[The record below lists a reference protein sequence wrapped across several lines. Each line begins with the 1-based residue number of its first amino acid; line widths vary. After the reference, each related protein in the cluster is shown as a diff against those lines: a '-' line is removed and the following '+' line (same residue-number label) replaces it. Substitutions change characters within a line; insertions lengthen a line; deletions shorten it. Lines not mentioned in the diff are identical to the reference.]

1 MKKINF
7 KKFLL
12 LFCILACVFGL
23 TACTETIS
31 SDSAKE
37 SKKEQKLAAVSTE
50 LENWSV
56 DMIKYFDVTSDDDV
70 KANAENAI
78 SIDEINHD
86 LYIVNP
92 EGMNVATVEFC
103 NSWVKSRSD
112 LGRLKSIDSVELK
125 ISDETS
131 TLGTVTVKTEYEKRN
146 CTYEIVF
153 DDDYNLSSAAINP
166 VYTTGEK
173 MEKAVLNTVIGMG
186 TVFIVLIFIF
196 FIISLLKYVNNIGA
210 KKEEKPA
217 GGVENAISQIVTAE
231 EESDET
237 DDLEL
242 VAVITAAIA
251 ASEGTSS
258 DGLVVRSIKRRF

>member
-103 NSWVKSRSD
+103 NSWVKSR
-112 LGRLKSIDSVELK
+112 RI
-125 ISDETS
+125 
-131 TLGTVTVKTEYEKRN
+131 
-146 CTYEIVF
+146 
-153 DDDYNLSSAAINP
+153 
-166 VYTTGEK
+166 
-173 MEKAVLNTVIGMG
+173 
-186 TVFIVLIFIF
+186 
-196 FIISLLKYVNNIGA
+196 
-210 KKEEKPA
+210 
-217 GGVENAISQIVTAE
+217 
-231 EESDET
+231 
-237 DDLEL
+237 
-242 VAVITAAIA
+242 
-251 ASEGTSS
+251 
-258 DGLVVRSIKRRF
+258 

>member
-103 NSWVKSRSD
+103 NRSD

-186 TVFIVLIFIF
+186 TVFIVLIFIS
-196 FIISLLKYVNNIGA
+196 FIIKYVNNIGA

>member
-186 TVFIVLIFIF
+186 TVFIVC
-196 FIISLLKYVNNIGA
+196 LLY
-210 KKEEKPA
+210 
-217 GGVENAISQIVTAE
+217 
-231 EESDET
+231 
-237 DDLEL
+237 
-242 VAVITAAIA
+242 
-251 ASEGTSS
+251 TSPS
-258 DGLVVRSIKRRF
+258 PRD

>member
-1 MKKINF
+1 
-7 KKFLL
+7 
-12 LFCILACVFGL
+12 
-23 TACTETIS
+23 
-31 SDSAKE
+31 
-37 SKKEQKLAAVSTE
+37 
-50 LENWSV
+50 
-56 DMIKYFDVTSDDDV
+56 MIKYFDVTSDDDV

-173 MEKAVLNTVIGMG
+173 MEKQ
-186 TVFIVLIFIF
+186 F
-196 FIISLLKYVNNIGA
+196 
-210 KKEEKPA
+210 
-217 GGVENAISQIVTAE
+217 
-231 EESDET
+231 
-237 DDLEL
+237 
-242 VAVITAAIA
+242 
-251 ASEGTSS
+251 
-258 DGLVVRSIKRRF
+258 